1 MGFCTGRW
9 TGISWT
15 ICIQSAPRSRW
26 ITTPTP
32 HDSIFTG
39 PMLLLATFCG
49 LSACTPA
56 GHIAGLYFPHGSSAP
71 HTGCCTFLKLS
82 WQHVRRSIYRR
93 QSFQVRSLG
102 QSSRGKCCYLWRVPE
117 FPFSI
122 MWDGWKEAHMPKTSS
137 IRSAVSIELRLVTDT
152 DRRTDTVKLST
163 TQPHASQFTSKK
175 RLLVGTARTVSGAG
189 SMQPSGV
196 RLFNPTAARRC
207 CRFAAVSRAR
217 DIDRMLHSW

>member
-26 ITTPTP
+26 ITTPT
-32 HDSIFTG
+32 HHSIFTG

-93 QSFQVRSLG
+93 QSFQVWSLG
-102 QSSRGKCCYLWRVPE
+102 PSSRGQCCYLWRVPE
-117 FPFSI
+117 FSFSI
-122 MWDGWKEAHMPKTSS
+122 MWDGWKEAHMPKNQLDSFSRFDRTPTCD
-137 IRSAVSIELRLVTDT
+137 RHRQTLWNYQLHNHTNHNLRPKNDY
-152 DRRTDTVKLST
+152 
-163 TQPHASQFTSKK
+163 
-175 RLLVGTARTVSGAG
+175 
-189 SMQPSGV
+189 
-196 RLFNPTAARRC
+196 
-207 CRFAAVSRAR
+207 
-217 DIDRMLHSW
+217 